1 MKQEGA
7 LAEKTVG
14 CAIVAGG
21 AICVVSVGLM
31 WVFGMGG
38 VFRGTFTREPVT
50 DRITDAGTLNLLPLM
65 LVFFVLGLVLFGGG
79 IAYGLLR
86 TKADRTGVRRVEEYL
101 RILARYAYDGPQLIT
116 SDWDIE
122 AAENARF
129 YVKALTRE
137 GVSMEL
143 ETSLQ
148 VFYMCGEGQVGEGEL
163 QGRWLGKFVPYIGE
177 PPTS

>member
-65 LVFFVLGLVLFGGG
+65 LVFFVLGLILFGGG
-79 IAYGLLR
+79 ITYGLIR
-86 TKADRTGVRRVEEYL
+86 SYSNRSGERRVEEFL
-101 RILARYAYDGPQLIT
+101 RILARYVYDGPQLVT
-116 SDWDIE
+116 SDYEIE
-122 AAENARF
+122 TADNPRY
-129 YVKALTRE
+129 YVKALTRN

-163 QGRWLGKFVPYIGE
+163 QGRWLGKFIAYIGE